1 MLTPLSSCEAI
12 RENNARTEREYLAEQ
27 EERSKRAR
35 TEAPRVTA
43 LQHEFAPRMAAQA
56 RVAEAAARA
65 AAEAARAA
73 AKAARAAAE
82 AVRALEALNEE
93 LREATRMA
101 IGNDYANWH
110 SDGFGDS
117 FLGLASR
124 IAATASRIAVDA
136 NGATNDAARIAE
148 SAEVVVA
155 ANE

>member
-1 MLTPLSSCEAI
+1 MLTPLSACEAI
-12 RENNARTEREYLAEQ
+12 RENNARTEREYLARQ

-56 RVAEAAARA
+56 RAAEAAGRA

-73 AKAARAAAE
+73 AKAA
-82 AVRALEALNEE
+82 RALEALNEE

-101 IGNDYANWH
+101 IGNDYATWH
-110 SDGFGDS
+110 PDGFGDS

-148 SAEVVVA
+148 SAEAVVA

>member
-1 MLTPLSSCEAI
+1 MMNPLTL
-12 RENNARTEREYLAEQ
+12 RESICANNARTERQFIVRQ

-43 LQHEFAPRMAAQA
+43 LQREFAPRMAAQA
-56 RVAEAAARA
+56 R
-65 AAEAARAA
+65 AAEAAGRAA
-73 AKAARAAAE
+73 AKAARAAVKA
-82 AVRALEALNEE
+82 ARALEALNEE

-148 SAEVVVA
+148 SAEAVVA

>member
-12 RENNARTEREYLAEQ
+12 RENNARTEREYLARQ

-43 LQHEFAPRMAAQA
+43 LQREFAPRMAAQA
-56 RVAEAAARA
+56 RAAEAAGRA
-65 AAEAARAA
+65 AAKAARAA
-73 AKAARAAAE
+73 AKAARA
-82 AVRALEALNEE
+82 LEALNAE

-101 IGNDYANWH
+101 IGNDYATWH
-110 SDGFGDS
+110 PDGFGDS

-124 IAATASRIAVDA
+124 IVADAARIAVDA
-136 NGATNDAARIAE
+136 KSVTNDAARIAE
-148 SAEVVVA
+148 SAEAVVA

>member
-12 RENNARTEREYLAEQ
+12 RENNARTEREIYAQ
-27 EERSKRAR
+27 RKERSKRAR
-35 TEAPRVTA
+35 TEAPHVAA
-43 LQHEFAPRMAAQA
+43 LQREFALRMTAQA

-73 AKAARAAAE
+73 AKAA
-82 AVRALEALNEE
+82 RALEALNEE

-117 FLGLASR
+117 FIGLASR
-124 IAATASRIAVDA
+124 IVATASRIAVDA
-136 NGATNDAARIAE
+136 NGATNDAARIAA
-148 SAEVVVA
+148 SAEAVVA
-155 ANE
+155 AANE

>member
-12 RENNARTEREYLAEQ
+12 RENNARTEREYLARQ

-43 LQHEFAPRMAAQA
+43 LQREFAPRMAAQA
-56 RVAEAAARA
+56 RAAEAAGRA
-65 AAEAARAA
+65 AAKAARAA
-73 AKAARAAAE
+73 AKAARA
-82 AVRALEALNEE
+82 LEALNAE

-124 IAATASRIAVDA
+124 IVATASRIAVDA

-148 SAEVVVA
+148 SAEAVVA
-155 ANE
+155 AANE

>member
-1 MLTPLSSCEAI
+1 MLTPLSACEAI
-12 RENNARTEREYLAEQ
+12 RENNARTEREYLARQ

-43 LQHEFAPRMAAQA
+43 LQHEFALRMAAQA
-56 RVAEAAARA
+56 RAAEAAARA

-101 IGNDYANWH
+101 IGNDYADWH
-110 SDGFGDS
+110 PDGFGGV
-117 FLGLASR
+117 FIGLASR
-124 IAATASRIAVDA
+124 IAADASRIAVDA
-136 NGATNDAARIAE
+136 NGVTNDAARIAE
-148 SAEVVVA
+148 SAEALA